1 VIGGQITGQQ
11 GTTYIVF
18 DEIGRGGF
26 GVVYLVKDAG
36 GKTYALKLLAPAD
49 DASVQR
55 SFEQE
60 IESVAG
66 LSHENVLPIVDHG
79 VCAVGPR
86 QGLFSVMPYC
96 PDGDY
101 RRVLAARTQ
110 PADVGEVVAEMQ
122 QILSGLQALHTRI
135 IHRDLKPENI
145 LRMGS
150 ILKIG
155 DFGLARFVDEATRT
169 LTFKRGG
176 TPLYMAPEVWLAQ
189 RATPATDL
197 YALGVIVFEAVTG
210 KLPFEAPSLD
220 ALRDQHLYRPAPR
233 AKSTRSDLPDALD
246 GIVKKLLAKESRER
260 FQSAREV
267 LDALRI
273 TPHAG
278 EPAIAELAARA
289 RKHHD
294 SVEAAALAAQQREQQ
309 ARDLAALNR
318 YKEEEL
324 AALVD
329 DVVAE
334 VNTHL
339 VETKII
345 AMSTRLDRAWQFGD
359 RVLRLHF
366 FGSQEL
372 YRNPKVP
379 GRMDTLRK
387 RFAVHGGYLE
397 IQENG
402 EDREGWNLVLVR
414 PPDSTYGEWR
424 IVETRANPLVPYRF
438 RYEPAATK
446 AQLFADNLACHWMP
460 AMHSF
465 SLTDKPLERADI
477 VKILGALIPG
487 R

>member
-1 VIGGQITGQQ
+1 MIGNQITGPK
-11 GTTYIVF
+11 GTYIVL
-18 DEIGRGGF
+18 DELGRGGF
-26 GVVYLVKDAG
+26 GVVYLVKG
-36 GKTYALKLLAPAD
+36 GDGTTYALKLLAPAG

-66 LSHENVLPIVDHG
+66 LSHENVLSVVDHG
-79 VCAVGPR
+79 VCAVGAR
-86 QGLFSVMPYC
+86 HGLFSVMPYC

-101 RRVLAARTQ
+101 RRVLEARAQ
-110 PADVGEVVAEMQ
+110 PADVGEIVAEME
-122 QILSGLQALHTRI
+122 QILAGLDALHTRI
-135 IHRDLKPENI
+135 VHRDLKPENI
-145 LRMGS
+145 LRAGRT
-150 ILKIG
+150 LKIG

-169 LTFKRGG
+169 LTFKGGG
-176 TPLYMAPEVWLAQ
+176 TPLYMAPEVWLTQ

-197 YALGVIVFEAVTG
+197 YALGVIIFEALTG
-210 KLPFEAPSLD
+210 RLPFEAPSLN
-220 ALRDQHLYRPAPR
+220 AVRDQHLYRPAPR
-233 AKSTRSDLPDALD
+233 AKSLRSDLPDALD
-246 GIVKKLLAKESRER
+246 GIIKKLLAKEARQR

-267 LDALRI
+267 LEALR
-273 TPHAG
+273 TAPPSG

-289 RKHHD
+289 RSHHD
-294 SVEAAALAAQQREQQ
+294 AAERAALAAQQREQH
-309 ARDLAALNR
+309 ARDEAALNR

-324 AALVD
+324 ATLID

-334 VNTHL
+334 VNAHL
-339 VETKII
+339 VETKI
-345 AMSTRLDRAWQFGD
+345 APTTARSDGAWRFGN
-359 RVLRLHF
+359 RVLQLHF
-366 FGSQEL
+366 FEPGEL

-379 GRMDTLRK
+379 GRMEILKK

-397 IQENG
+397 IQEGG

-424 IVETRANPLVPYRF
+424 IVETRANALTGRQF

-446 AQLFADNLACHWMP
+446 AQFFADNLACHWMP

-465 SLTDKPLERADI
+465 NLADKPLERSDI
-477 VKILGALIPG
+477 VKILGILIPG